1 MYWTCGFA
9 EPLTEAVAAAAIEA
23 LNAVH
28 ASGMLHGDI
37 REDNILVVEG
47 SVRLIDFG
55 FSTDS
60 TSNEDH
66 KKELEQ
72 LLGIMSQI
80 CSGITRNGRPTGND
94 NESSLFSDFTKPLSS
109 TGVSLTHA
117 YA

>member
-1 MYWTCGFA
+1 MYWTCGLA
-9 EPLTEAVAAAAIEA
+9 EPLTEAVAVAAFEA

-37 REDNILVVEG
+37 RIDNILVVEG
-47 SVRLIDFG
+47 GVRLIDFG

-80 CSGITRNGRPTGND
+80 GLGVRRNGRSTGND
-94 NESSLFSDFTKPLSS
+94 KKSSLFPDFTEPLSF
-109 TGVSLTHA
+109 TVSLTL
-117 YA
+117 